1 MVHTKCFPLKGLPHV
16 LKKVKINM
24 ANKLKN
30 IILTSVD
37 LVRAGAN
44 QQADICLFKSAEPPP
59 GKVIASDDPKR
70 FDDITEI

>member
-1 MVHTKCFPLKGLPHV
+1 
-16 LKKVKINM
+16 M

-44 QQADICLFKSAEPPP
+44 QQADICLYKSADPPSS
-59 GKVIASDDPKR
+59 KVIAKDDPKR
-70 FDDITEI
+70 FDNITEI

>member
-1 MVHTKCFPLKGLPHV
+1 
-16 LKKVKINM
+16 M

-59 GKVIASDDPKR
+59 GKVIAPDDPKR
-70 FDDITEI
+70 FDDIIEI

>member
-1 MVHTKCFPLKGLPHV
+1 M
-16 LKKVKINM
+16 INM

-44 QQADICLFKSAEPPP
+44 QQADICLFKSTDPPP
-59 GKVIASDDPKR
+59 GKVIASNDPDR

>member
-1 MVHTKCFPLKGLPHV
+1 MAHTKCFPSKELRHV
-16 LKKVKINM
+16 LKKEMINM

-59 GKVIASDDPKR
+59 GKVIAADDPKR